1 MDDVRGTVYAF
12 LYGPAERFDEALAA
26 LHAAG
31 ITAARDTIEL
41 EAILAQFSDGTT
53 RPTVEFIN
61 QCRDRAIA
69 ASAGTGFTVATE
81 RMGIWESN
89 AATRK
94 VTYNRHT
101 GEYLGQFVD
110 TDAPLY
116 MREEQLQRL
125 ADEKGI
131 TVNDI
136 ELRDPPYMMPPTA

>member
-31 ITAARDTIEL
+31 ITAARDIEL
-41 EAILAQFSDGTT
+41 GAILAKFSDGTDN
-53 RPTVEFIN
+53 PSKEFRE
-61 QCRDRAIA
+61 QCRDRAIQAATGTRFTVDEQRIGVMQSSA
-69 ASAGTGFTVATE
+69 ASLQ
-81 RMGIWESN
+81 
-89 AATRK
+89 
-94 VTYNRHT
+94 VTHNRHT
-101 GEYLGQFVD
+101 GEYLGQLID
-110 TDAPLY
+110 TDAPLF

-136 ELRDPPYMMPPTA
+136 ELRDPPYMTPPTE

>member
-41 EAILAQFSDGTT
+41 EAIRALFSDGSI
-53 RPTVEFIN
+53 RPSAEFIY

-69 ASAGTGFTVATE
+69 ASAGTGFTVAVE
-81 RMGIWESN
+81 RMGIEEGN

-94 VTYNRHT
+94 ITYNRHT

-110 TDAPLY
+110 TEAPLF

-125 ADEKGI
+125 ADEQGI
-131 TVNDI
+131 TVSDI
-136 ELRDPPYMMPPTA
+136 ELRDPPYMTPPTA